1 MGGEA
6 VQLLGDIALLRQQD
20 QFLLQA
26 LRIEFGLEFGEAV
39 EDLLPLVGQHGRH
52 QFAQVADFHQ
62 HRVEPIVEQLRQLQ
76 AFARAAGLEL
86 LQGLAEGFQGGG
98 VERLRIGR
106 VGHQYAGPGQHG
118 ERIERRRLADQGG
131 YSFGGG
137 DQLAGALLVDLQAL
151 AGGFL
156 GEAQGAFHLATRQAL
171 AQRLAHRA
179 FEVAEGVGQAQ
190 VGLQVTVVDRAQLPA
205 QGAVG
210 TGLLDAGEGGHAVHH
225 GSTSIVVWGV
235 RSAPDARGCR
245 DSSRAL

>member
-1 MGGEA
+1 MSS
-6 VQLLGDIALLRQQD
+6 
-20 QFLLQA
+20 
-26 LRIEFGLEFGEAV
+26 
-39 EDLLPLVGQHGRH
+39 
-52 QFAQVADFHQ
+52 FAS
-62 HRVEPIVEQLRQLQ
+62 Q

-131 YSFGGG
+131 YAFGGG

-190 VGLQVTVVDRAQLPA
+190 VGLQVTVVDRAQPCFRVPWVPACSTRAKAVMLCTMGLP
-205 QGAVG
+205 
-210 TGLLDAGEGGHAVHH
+210 
-225 GSTSIVVWGV
+225 
-235 RSAPDARGCR
+235 R
-245 DSSRAL
+245 